1 MLILKDECQK
11 IADRIADTDDD
22 YNELKEQFEQLTKD
36 VAEMEAK
43 AAAAKAEGGNP
54 KFA

>member
-43 AAAAKAEGGNP
+43 AAAATAAGGNP